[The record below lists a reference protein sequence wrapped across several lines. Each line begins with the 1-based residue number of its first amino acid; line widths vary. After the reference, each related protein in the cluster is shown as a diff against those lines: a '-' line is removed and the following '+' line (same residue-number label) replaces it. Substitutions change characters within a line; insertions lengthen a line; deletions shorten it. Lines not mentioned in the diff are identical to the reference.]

1 MSKLALNPQ
10 TVNPIWTFRVKSEVT
25 FSILGAE
32 PLRSNPI
39 NDNKAV
45 APAAC
50 IFDVEWHLI
59 PAEPEDACL
68 T

>member
-1 MSKLALNPQ
+1 MDFFTA
-10 TVNPIWTFRVKSEVT
+10 KSEVT

-45 APAAC
+45 APASC
-50 IFDVEWHLI
+50 IFDVEWDLI
-59 PAEPEDACL
+59 PAVPEDACL
-68 T
+68 I